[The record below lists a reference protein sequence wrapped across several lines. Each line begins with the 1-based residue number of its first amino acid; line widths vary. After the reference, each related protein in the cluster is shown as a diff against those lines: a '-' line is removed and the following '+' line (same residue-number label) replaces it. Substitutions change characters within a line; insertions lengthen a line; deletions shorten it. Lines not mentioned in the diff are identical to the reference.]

1 MNSPLTGEPA
11 MQLEDYFEFH
21 TEPVEHIR
29 IKGTRIG
36 LEHVIFLYTRGMFP
50 EQIAVNFA
58 CPITVEQAYA
68 AITYYLH
75 NKEAVEGY
83 LERVRAAGDANYQK
97 WLAREPSEAVKR
109 IRAIKAAREAGT
121 PTG

>member
-1 MNSPLTGEPA
+1 

-21 TEPVEHIR
+21 TTPVEHIR

-36 LEHVIFLYTRGMFP
+36 LEHVVELYKQGMFP
-50 EQIAVNFA
+50 EQIAVNFG

-75 NKEAVEGY
+75 NKDAVEEY
-83 LERVRAAGDANYQK
+83 
-97 WLAREPSEAVKR
+97 LARGQALGDENHRKWSAQEPSDAVKR
-109 IRAIKAAREAGT
+109 IRAIKAARAAGT
-121 PTG
+121 PQASS